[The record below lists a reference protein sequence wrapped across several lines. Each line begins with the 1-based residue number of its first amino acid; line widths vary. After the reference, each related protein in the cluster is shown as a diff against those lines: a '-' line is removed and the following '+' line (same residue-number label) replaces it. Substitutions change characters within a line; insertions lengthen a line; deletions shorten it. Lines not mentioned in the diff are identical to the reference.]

1 MSEDRSTSPTQVIA
15 AGVTDVG
22 RTREIN
28 EDNIL
33 VEPALG
39 LYVVADGMGG
49 HSAGDVASTLAAKT
63 LTEYF
68 RALKEAEENG
78 TAADP
83 EGVESAS
90 LPRDAQK
97 LVSAIRKA
105 NHEIYSMSS
114 MDSRHKGMGSTV
126 VALLVSP
133 ADHQVH
139 IAHVGDSRCYRVRRG
154 AIEQMTRDH
163 SLINEAL
170 AMKPDLTKAQIAR
183 LPKNVI
189 TRALGMASGV
199 QVDIRT
205 EQALPGDQFL
215 LCSDGLSGLVNEQ
228 QMLDMLEMSDT
239 AESAC
244 EVLIALANDAGGTD
258 NISALVVRVPGEPE
272 ESAEEALGTPET
284 PAVGMAELH
293 AETVEE
299 AAEGGELSVAPA
311 VEGEVVQAAELS
323 PDDLSV
329 SEQFA
334 VAELLRQSQEAEAAA
349 SAEAR
354 EVSPEDL
361 SESEQLAV
369 SELLRQAEEAEA
381 AALARQGEAEGE
393 EGFIEEGA
401 ALEEEEAVLEEAEA
415 AEEGVIEEGAAEEEG
430 VIEEGVVEE
439 GVVEEGVIEEG
450 LLEEALAAE
459 QGLYEEPV
467 AEAPV
472 DEGEAVVI
480 APIIDISPPAGTE
493 AKAEAPK
500 PALPPEPEA
509 SPVEAEVQ
517 VEAAEAGDV
526 FSEFGDTYVGDD
538 ADAAQMDRERSPI
551 SIVPVARCRR
561 CHFELYIGNAF
572 CTECGLRI
580 D

>member
-33 VEPALG
+33 VEPTLG

-114 MDSRHKGMGSTV
+114 LDSRHKGMGSTV

-133 ADHQVH
+133 DDHQVH

-154 AIEQMTRDH
+154 LIEQMTRDH

-272 ESAEEALGTPET
+272 ESAEESLGTPET

-323 PDDLSV
+323 PDDLSA

-334 VAELLRQSQEAEAAA
+334 VAELLRQSEEAEAAAA

-381 AALARQGEAEGE
+381 AALAGQGEAEGE
-393 EGFIEEGA
+393 EGVIEEGEALA
-401 ALEEEEAVLEEAEA
+401 AEEAVLEEGEA
-415 AEEGVIEEGAAEEEG
+415 AEEAVIEEGAAEEEG
-430 VIEEGVVEE
+430 VIEE

-472 DEGEAVVI
+472 DDGEAVVI

-500 PALPPEPEA
+500 PALPEPEA

-526 FSEFGDTYVGDD
+526 YSEFGDTYVGDD

-561 CHFELYIGNAF
+561 CRFELYIGNAF